1 MWYHVKDMHLGDVG
15 SGSTLQY
22 RCKRLPYVA
31 CPRARMC
38 HVGQVYTPAGL
49 IIHSDLRDTLGYE

>member
-1 MWYHVKDMHLGDVG
+1 MHLGDVG